1 MILLFFFTKKGKPC
15 SNCNYYVFFFF
26 SKLLNQITISKL
38 FHRAAGWAIGY
49 DVNLP
54 FKKSWVQTL
63 HEELNNFKIDLHQQK
78 LSNLSTACSLIISSL
93 YLLLL
98 PQHLIITSESTSW
111 SYQLPKLQISS
122 ILTIQ
127 LQYNA
132 FGFHVLES
140 NHGRNLLDVC

>member
-1 MILLFFFTKKGKPC
+1 MILLFFLQKKE
-15 SNCNYYVFFFF
+15 NHARIVTIMFFFF

-54 FKKSWVQTL
+54 FKKSWVR
-63 HEELNNFKIDLHQQK
+63 EELNNFKIDLHQQK

-98 PQHLIITSESTSW
+98 P
-111 SYQLPKLQISS
+111 
-122 ILTIQ
+122 
-127 LQYNA
+127 
-132 FGFHVLES
+132 
-140 NHGRNLLDVC
+140 